1 MTSTDSKIAATIA
14 LSLVHLITLNLFNS
28 CQARPF
34 AVAILDISQYFE
46 YLDLGML
53 EHERKNGEHGLSVD
67 PLQGTQA
74 EDSPHYC
81 LLRSR

>member
-1 MTSTDSKIAATIA
+1 MTSTHSEIAATMT
-14 LSLVHLITLNLFNS
+14 LSLGHLITLNLFDS
-28 CQARPF
+28 CQAGPL

-53 EHERKNGEHGLSVD
+53 EHERKNGEHGPSVD

-81 LLRSR
+81 LPRSG